1 MEIQR
6 FMIIEFKTILSPV
19 QVSISIQQ
27 KFTGFKTDSEL
38 VGVAETNQASG
49 MGLFAK
55 ISKRL

>member
-1 MEIQR
+1 MGIQR

-27 KFTGFKTDSEL
+27 KFAGFKTDSEL
-38 VGVAETNQASG
+38 VGVAGTNQESG
-49 MGLFAK
+49 MGLFAN

>member
-1 MEIQR
+1 
-6 FMIIEFKTILSPV
+6 MIIAFKTILSPV